1 MTLFDRI
8 KETGKKYGMNV
19 KDVAKKAGIG
29 ENAVYR
35 WKESQPT
42 ADKLQAVAD
51 VLHVTTDYLL
61 GNTDIKQPISNLVP
75 TGKRMVQIPILG
87 EIACGD
93 PITAEENIEGYET
106 EPADQVP
113 IGETFYLRSRGNS
126 MEPTIPNG
134 ALVLIVSQPDV
145 EDGQI
150 AAVQVDDDSRA
161 TLKRIHHQ
169 GDSIILM
176 PDNSSYA
183 PIILNEANPG
193 RIIGRAIKVK
203 FDL

>member
-1 MTLFDRI
+1 MTLFERV
-8 KETGKKYGMNV
+8 KETSKHRGQSLQQT
-19 KDVAKKAGIG
+19 AQKAGLGI
-29 ENAVYR
+29 NSLYS
-35 WKESQPT
+35 WKQKQPSVERI
-42 ADKLQAVAD
+42 QAVAD
-51 VLHVTTDYLL
+51 VLHVSVDYLL

-75 TGKRMVQIPILG
+75 ASKEMVQIPILG

-113 IGETFYLRSRGNS
+113 NGEVFYLRSRGDS

-134 ALVLIVSQPDV
+134 ALVLIVAQSDV

-161 TLKRIHHQ
+161 TLKRVHHR
-169 GDSIILM
+169 GNAIILM
-176 PDNSSYA
+176 PDNPKHS
-183 PIILNEANPG
+183 PIILNEENPG
-193 RIIGRAIKVK
+193 RIIGRATKVK